1 MGKIAFLFSGQGSQY
16 SGMMKQF
23 YDEIKKCRQ
32 VFQIADEVLGYSV
45 SNMCFYGEEEE
56 LNLTQ
61 NTQPC
66 MLAAD
71 LAAYF
76 ALQEKG
82 ISPDAVAGFSLG
94 EYAAL
99 TAAGTIKMDEAFST
113 IKLRADFMQE
123 AVPIGS
129 GGMAAVLGVG
139 EEDVL
144 EICNQIAGYVSP
156 ANYNS
161 PAQIVVSGEMLSI
174 KDFITRIKEKK
185 AKAVILPVSAPFHC
199 KLMEPA
205 AKRLEKVLDNIEL
218 KNPVF
223 PIYMNV
229 DAMPVNKVADIKEK
243 MIRQIVS
250 PVLWEQTL
258 RNMHADGFNIF
269 IELGPGEILSGF
281 VKNTFKGLQEIY
293 TLHVSDIK
301 SLNETVSNLK
311 EISKY
316 DSVSF

>member
-174 KDFITRIKEKK
+174 KDFITRIKDKK
-185 AKAVILPVSAPFHC
+185 GGFMKI
-199 KLMEPA
+199 
-205 AKRLEKVLDNIEL
+205 DN
-218 KNPVF
+218 
-223 PIYMNV
+223 
-229 DAMPVNKVADIKEK
+229 
-243 MIRQIVS
+243 
-250 PVLWEQTL
+250 
-258 RNMHADGFNIF
+258 
-269 IELGPGEILSGF
+269 
-281 VKNTFKGLQEIY
+281 
-293 TLHVSDIK
+293 
-301 SLNETVSNLK
+301 K
-311 EISKY
+311 EIMNSILKSISKLGY
-316 DSVSF
+316 IDPDDLPNIHLYMDQVTTFMDAQLESTKRHPQDKILT